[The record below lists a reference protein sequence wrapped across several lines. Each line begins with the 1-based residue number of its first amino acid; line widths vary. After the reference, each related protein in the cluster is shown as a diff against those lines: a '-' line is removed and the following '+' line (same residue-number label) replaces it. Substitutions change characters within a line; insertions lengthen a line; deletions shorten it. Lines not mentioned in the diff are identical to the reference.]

1 MKPPIMVVMGVSG
14 CGKSTVGLLLADALN
29 APYVEGDDLHSPENV
44 ERMRAGIALDDAQRR
59 DWLQALAA
67 RLAQAHAQAQPL
79 VVSCSALKRVY
90 RDVLRSGAPDLGL
103 VHLKGTREVLAARAG
118 MRQGHYM
125 PVSLL
130 ESQFAILEP
139 PGEDE
144 NALTFDVCCAPLDI
158 VQATVAALQASGRLT
173 GKS

>member
-1 MKPPIMVVMGVSG
+1 MWVLHCRARSRDDEF
-14 CGKSTVGLLLADALN
+14 VGLLTANLAMGGGALES
-29 APYVEGDDLHSPENV
+29 VTQH
-44 ERMRAGIALDDAQRR
+44 
-59 DWLQALAA
+59 
-67 RLAQAHAQAQPL
+67 L
-79 VVSCSALKRVY
+79 VVLIQDGQGSLSCKDVLDKRVY

-118 MRQGHYM
+118 MRQGHYT

-130 ESQFAILEP
+130 ESQCAILEP